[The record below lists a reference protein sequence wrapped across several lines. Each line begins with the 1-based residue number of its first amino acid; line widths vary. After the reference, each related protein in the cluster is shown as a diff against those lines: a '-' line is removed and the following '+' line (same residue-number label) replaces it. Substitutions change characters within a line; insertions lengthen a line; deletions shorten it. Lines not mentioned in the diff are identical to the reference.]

1 MTITVYS
8 SWFQTITSLG
18 HRGRQRTSVTDFNI
32 LSNSNCQFCV
42 RQLKKPQK
50 EEMQSTPHL
59 LSLMIHCAA
68 EWGQGG
74 SSRLLQGICRA
85 GSALVWK
92 VSRETATTWLYKCS
106 CALQV
111 PLDGDMFSKTAFC
124 TSVPGSSLSCSL
136 QGEQKVLES

>member
-42 RQLKKPQK
+42 RQLKTPQK
-50 EEMQSTPHL
+50 EERQSTPYL

-68 EWGQGG
+68 EG
-74 SSRLLQGICRA
+74 A
-85 GSALVWK
+85 G
-92 VSRETATTWLYKCS
+92 REQQAP
-106 CALQV
+106 A
-111 PLDGDMFSKTAFC
+111 GDLRGRQRFGLES
-124 TSVPGSSLSCSL
+124 
-136 QGEQKVLES
+136 EQKQLPPDFVSVHVLLRCL